1 MTALCLRGSSV
12 ADVYTDYR
20 SGSLVPRHLPSFL
33 LHIVCNKN
41 LGMRLNSGTLNHAVP
56 VPKYRNSAVIARI
69 GQVSA
74 SCPVEETVGTLGQ

>member
-1 MTALCLRGSSV
+1 MSTLTIDQV
-12 ADVYTDYR
+12 ASFPGTSPAY
-20 SGSLVPRHLPSFL
+20 SLQQ
-33 LHIVCNKN
+33 N